1 MDKIELLEKV
11 KSVALA
17 AGREIMPFFQHP
29 DLKVLQKDDH
39 SPITLA
45 DRASNRIICESL
57 EDLTP
62 EIPIIS
68 EENALTPFPERKVY
82 AYSWLVDPLD
92 GTREFVAGNLDFTV
106 NIALLQ
112 GSYPLLGVV
121 YAPALDEL
129 YWAARD
135 KGAFG
140 HYNGMLQELHAA
152 AFHPL
157 EAGLRVLCSRS
168 HITPDTEAFIQGLNA
183 PVAIRRGSALKFMLL
198 ARGEAHLYPR
208 MGPTMEWDTA
218 AAQIILEEA
227 GGWLVDVD
235 GKSPLVYNKENLQN
249 PYFIAAGKSAVNPSE
264 W

>member
-1 MDKIELLEKV
+1 MDKMELLEKV

-17 AGREIMPFFQHP
+17 AGREIMPFFQRS
-29 DLKVLQKDDH
+29 DLEVFQKDDD

-57 EDLTP
+57 GHLTP
-62 EIPIIS
+62 DIPIIS
-68 EENALTPFPERKVY
+68 EENVHVPFHTRKEY
-82 AYSWLVDPLD
+82 TYTWLVDPLD
-92 GTREFVAGNLDFTV
+92 GTREFVAGSADFTV
-106 NIALLQ
+106 NIALLR
-112 GSYPLLGVV
+112 GSYAVLGVV

-129 YWAARD
+129 YWAVSGM
-135 KGAFG
+135 GAFG
-140 HYNGMLQELHAA
+140 YYNGMSNQLHTA
-152 AFHPL
+152 AFHPSD
-157 EAGLRVLCSRS
+157 AGLRVLCSRS
-168 HITPDTEAFIQGLNA
+168 HITAETEVYIKGLNA
-183 PVAIRRGSALKFMLL
+183 PVAITRGSALKFMLL

-227 GGWLVDVD
+227 GGWLVDAD
-235 GKSPLVYNKENLQN
+235 TKSPLVYNKEKLEN